1 MQFFIFLYFFLSF
14 VKLNSDASIHFTYV
28 AKNHFKLKI
37 FLFPSLSSSPPRNR
51 PIITCHN
58 ATMKLCHYYNMPQW
72 HHATMPPCS
81 PMLVGSYW

>member
-1 MQFFIFLYFFLSF
+1 MHFFYFLIFFFSF

-51 PIITCHN
+51 PNVMPDYCHFQQD
-58 ATMKLCHYYNMPQW
+58 T
-72 HHATMPPCS
+72 
-81 PMLVGSYW
+81 

>member
-51 PIITCHN
+51 PYMTHPVDRASSELFGL
-58 ATMKLCHYYNMPQW
+58 ATY
-72 HHATMPPCS
+72 
-81 PMLVGSYW
+81 

>member
-51 PIITCHN
+51 PYIY
-58 ATMKLCHYYNMPQW
+58 LMPIGNG
-72 HHATMPPCS
+72 H
-81 PMLVGSYW
+81 